1 MYVCVCACSQL
12 NVIHSEAVTY
22 GFEFAMRMVN
32 IYIEESNF

>member
-22 GFEFAMRMVN
+22 GFKFAMRMVN